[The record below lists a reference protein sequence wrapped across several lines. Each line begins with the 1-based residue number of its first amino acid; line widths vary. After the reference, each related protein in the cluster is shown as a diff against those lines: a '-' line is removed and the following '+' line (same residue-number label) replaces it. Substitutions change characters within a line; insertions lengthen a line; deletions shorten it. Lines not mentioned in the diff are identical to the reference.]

1 MQNSPLKNE
10 KKDLV
15 KKDGSQLKTAFHSK
29 RQKKKLKK
37 GKEIQKMK
45 KGLATIINIFLL
57 LLFYIDLC
65 FVRKNIWKN

>member
-15 KKDGSQLKTAFHSK
+15 KKDGSQLKTTCK

-37 GKEIQKMK
+37 GKEIRKMK
-45 KGLATIINIFLL
+45 EGQATIINIFLL

>member
-15 KKDGSQLKTAFHSK
+15 KKDGSQLKTTCK

-37 GKEIQKMK
+37 GKEIRKMK
-45 KGLATIINIFLL
+45 KGQATNNKYISTFTFLYR
-57 LLFYIDLC
+57 FMFC
-65 FVRKNIWKN
+65 